1 MPSAPYPKLWGFQ
14 AARSSQFCRA
24 FTVAFHQAVT
34 CIWDCSDPFSP
45 TSVLWHLSVVF
56 LVVMLCS
63 FLWIPAGIC
72 LMWTEHRNFSKSISE
87 HQMPLKVW
95 KGLSVS
101 DFARAFQIHCRINRS
116 GKQLTDLFYCCGSQT
131 TFCFTGSFL
140 HEVLFNLG
148 VLLHEKGLDW
158 VNQQS
163 FLRT

>member
-1 MPSAPYPKLWGFQ
+1 MPFAPYPKVWGFQ

-24 FTVAFHQAVT
+24 FTVTFHQAVT
-34 CIWDCSDPFSP
+34 DIGDCLGPFSP
-45 TSVLWHLSVVF
+45 TTVLWHLSVVF

-72 LMWTEHRNFSKSISE
+72 LMWTVRRKFSKSVSE
-87 HQMPLKVW
+87 HKMPLKVW

-101 DFARAFQIHCRINRS
+101 DFARAFQTRCRINGS
-116 GKQLTDLFYCCGSQT
+116 GKQWADLFYGCGSQT
-131 TFCFTGSFL
+131 PFCFTGPR
-140 HEVLFNLG
+140 

-158 VNQQS
+158 INQQS

>member
-1 MPSAPYPKLWGFQ
+1 MPFAPYPKPWGFQ

-24 FTVAFHQAVT
+24 FTVIFHQAVT
-34 CIWDCSDPFSP
+34 HIWDCSDPFSP
-45 TSVLWHLSVVF
+45 TPVLWRLSVVF

-72 LMWTEHRNFSKSISE
+72 LIWTERRKFSKSVSE

-101 DFARAFQIHCRINRS
+101 DFARAFQTRCRINGS
-116 GKQLTDLFYCCGSQT
+116 GKRWAGLFYYCRSQT
-131 TFCFTGSFL
+131 PFCFSGSR
-140 HEVLFNLG
+140 

-158 VNQQS
+158 INQQS